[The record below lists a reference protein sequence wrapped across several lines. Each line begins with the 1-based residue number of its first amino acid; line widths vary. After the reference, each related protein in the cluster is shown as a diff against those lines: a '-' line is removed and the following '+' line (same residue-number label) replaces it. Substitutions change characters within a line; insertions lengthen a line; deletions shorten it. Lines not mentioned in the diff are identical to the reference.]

1 MMGDGSTT
9 TSSPTKL
16 AVGGGPPPLGA
27 GGPAS
32 SSMGEN
38 GKEKQKEACVSCRV
52 TKVRSLS
59 TAKMGGGTVTQ
70 LALDPLFWPVPPA
83 APIRRST
90 DLPDTPHT
98 LPVSACTP
106 GQMPRRLGRG

>member
-1 MMGDGSTT
+1 MTGDGPTT

-16 AVGGGPPPLGA
+16 AVGGGPPPSGA

-59 TAKMGGGTVTQ
+59 TAKRWGGRDYHS
-70 LALDPLFWPVPPA
+70 ARCCCRP
-83 APIRRST
+83 
-90 DLPDTPHT
+90 TP
-98 LPVSACTP
+98 
-106 GQMPRRLGRG
+106 LGRPPISTHQTFNRPP

>member
-1 MMGDGSTT
+1 MTGDGPTT

-16 AVGGGPPPLGA
+16 AVGGGPPPSGA

-52 TKVRSLS
+52 TKVRILS
-59 TAKMGGGTVTQ
+59 TAKRGGEGTITQ
-70 LALDPLFWPVPPA
+70 LDARPTPLARPPS
-83 APIRRST
+83 ST
-90 DLPDTPHT
+90 QQTFNRPP
-98 LPVSACTP
+98 
-106 GQMPRRLGRG
+106 